1 MQKLKSKLISF
12 YKIRTASGFMFKF
25 NITANELQSVSFFSF
40 YLNSNGALNLLRVN
54 SFSPRYKQTKATFD
68 ASLCN
73 DIALFHAPR

>member
-1 MQKLKSKLISF
+1 MQNLKSKLISF

-54 SFSPRYKQTKATFD
+54 SFSP
-68 ASLCN
+68 
-73 DIALFHAPR
+73 